1 MDSNIRPDLKYII
14 VQFMFP
20 YKTSFKFDRKS
31 KQALYLQ
38 LSNQLIALIKDRKLV
53 PKTKLPGS
61 RTLSELLNV
70 HRKTV
75 VACYDE
81 LLLQGWVESIPKK
94 GTFVNASLPEL
105 NQQEFLENETINS
118 LNSIGFQFYKDRALE
133 RKSLS
138 NEDGFMALNDGV
150 SDARLTPTQ
159 DLARTYRRIC
169 NRKNIYKEMSYGSV
183 FGNEKLRITLA
194 DYLNKTRGL
203 NICKDHV
210 LITRGSQMGIYLS
223 AKLLLEKDDT
233 IIVGQTNYTSADAA
247 FSLRKANLERISV
260 DENGLVTD
268 EIAQICKK
276 KAIKA
281 VYVTSHH
288 HHPTTVTLS
297 AERRIHLLNLAKKY
311 NFAIIEDDYDYD
323 FNYKHSPIL
332 PLASHD
338 TNGNVIYIGSVCKT
352 VAPVFRIGYVIAPTA
367 YVKEAANQRR
377 FIDRQGDALL
387 ELTFE
392 DFIKSGDLDRHIKKV
407 LKVYK
412 ARRDLFC
419 KLLIAQFPAVF
430 SFEIPKGGMAVWITL
445 DKKYSWEKVA
455 EVALKHQLEIGAWQ
469 RYDIAKTGHNSIRM
483 GFAMYN
489 EAEIHELINRLS
501 KTMEVVKNQEKSL

>member
-1 MDSNIRPDLKYII
+1 
-14 VQFMFP
+14 MFP
-20 YKTSFKFDRKS
+20 YKTSFKLDRKS

-38 LSNQLIALIKDRKLV
+38 LSNQFIVFIKEQKLV
-53 PKTKLPGS
+53 PETKLPGS
-61 RTLSELLNV
+61 RTLSGLLNV

-75 VACYDE
+75 VACYEE

-94 GTFVNASLPEL
+94 GTFINANLPEL
-105 NQQEFLENETINS
+105 QQQEFQAKESIPS
-118 LNSIGFQFYKDRALE
+118 LKSIGFQFYKDDELE
-133 RKSLS
+133 RKPSIIK
-138 NEDGFMALNDGV
+138 EGFMSLNDGI
-150 SDARLTPTQ
+150 SDARLTPTE

-169 NRKNIYKEMSYGSV
+169 SRKNIYKEMSYGSL

-203 NICKDHV
+203 NINKDNV

-223 AKLLLEKDDT
+223 SKLLLQEDDVV
-233 IIVGQTNYTSADAA
+233 IVGQTNYGSADTT
-247 FSLRKANLERISV
+247 FSQRKANLIRVSV
-260 DENGLVTD
+260 DENGLVID
-268 EIAQICKK
+268 EIETICKK
-276 KAIKA
+276 KFIKA

-323 FNYKHSPIL
+323 FNYNHSPIL

-352 VAPVFRIGYVIAPTA
+352 VAPVFRIGYVIAPKGF
-367 YVKEAANQRR
+367 VNEAANQRR

-407 LKVYK
+407 MKVYK
-412 ARRDLFC
+412 TRRDLFC
-419 KLLIAQFPAVF
+419 QLLKEKFSNVF
-430 SFEIPKGGMAVWITL
+430 SFETPKGGMAVWITL
-445 DKKYSWEKVA
+445 NKKYSWKTVA
-455 EVALKHQLEIGAWQ
+455 EIARKHNLEIGEWQ
-469 RYDIAKTGHNSIRM
+469 RYDLAKTNHNAIRM
-483 GFAMYN
+483 GFATYN
-489 EAEIHELINRLS
+489 EEEIHELINRLS
-501 KTMEVVKNQEKSL
+501 KTMEEVLNDF

>member
-1 MDSNIRPDLKYII
+1 
-14 VQFMFP
+14 MFP
-20 YKTSFKFDRKS
+20 FKTSFYLDRKS

-38 LSNQLIALIKDRKLV
+38 LSNQFIRLIKERKLL
-53 PKTKLPGS
+53 PETKLPGS
-61 RTLSELLNV
+61 RTLAELLNV

-75 VACYDE
+75 VACYEE

-94 GTFVNASLPEL
+94 GTFINAKLPEL
-105 NQQEFLENETINS
+105 HQQEFVQKKEVLSTKKV
-118 LNSIGFQFYKDRALE
+118 GFQFYKDA
-133 RKSLS
+133 SLQRIS
-138 NEDGFMALNDGV
+138 PEIKEGFMMFNDGI
-150 SDARLTPTQ
+150 SDARLTPTE

-169 NRKNIYKEMSYGSV
+169 SKKNIYKEMSYGSL

-203 NICKDHV
+203 NINKDNV
-210 LITRGSQMGIYLS
+210 IITRGSQMGIFLS
-223 AKLLLEKDDT
+223 AKLLLQKNDN
-233 IIVGQTNYTSADAA
+233 IIVGQTNYTSADTN
-247 FSLRKANLERISV
+247 FLQRKANLLRVSV
-260 DENGLVTD
+260 DKNGLVTD
-268 EIAQICKK
+268 EIEQICQNKS
-276 KAIKA
+276 IKA

-311 NFAIIEDDYDYD
+311 SFAIIEDDYDYD
-323 FNYKHSPIL
+323 FNYNHSPIL

-352 VAPVFRIGYVIAPTA
+352 VAPVFRIGYIIAPNSF
-367 YVKEAANQRR
+367 VNEAANQRR

-407 LKVYK
+407 MKVYK

-419 KLLIAQFPAVF
+419 KLLKEQFSTVF
-430 SFEIPKGGMAVWITL
+430 TFDKPKGGMAVWLTL
-445 DKKYSWEKVA
+445 NKKYSWKTVA
-455 EVALKHQLEIGAWQ
+455 EIANKYQLEIGEWQ
-469 RYDIAKTGHNSIRM
+469 RYDNAKIGHNSIRV

-489 EAEIHELINRLS
+489 EEEIFALIDRLF
-501 KTMEVVKNQEKSL
+501 KTMQEVKNQEISL